1 MMTFQFLGKKY
12 AGESALDVV
21 YALQADAKDY
31 PYAGKSI
38 RKFLKWSL
46 ENLCDRIP
54 QRDIGLS
61 IRLADNELALSYLYL
76 RDEYGAGQLSIS
88 KSGDG
93 ISK

>member
-21 YALQADAKDY
+21 YALQRDAKDY

-54 QRDIGLS
+54 PRDIGLS
-61 IRLADNELALSYLYL
+61 IRLPDNDLALSYLYL
-76 RDEYGAGQLSIS
+76 RDEYGAGKILT
-88 KSGDG
+88 DRRRE
-93 ISK
+93 